1 MDDVQKQGPRRAL
14 GSAAERGRKG
24 VFEVERVVIT
34 GMGAITPVGNDVE
47 SYWAA
52 LKAGKCGIGP
62 ITRFDASEFKVK
74 LAAEVKDFDVTQY
87 VDKREARR
95 MDANC
100 HFALAAAQQ
109 AVDQAGLKEG
119 SFDPYRVG
127 VIFGSGVG
135 GLHVTEEEIPK
146 LNEKGPGRVS
156 PLCIPEMI
164 ANMAAAYI
172 SMRFGFRGENFCPVS
187 ACATGN
193 HAIGEAMRA
202 IRHGY
207 QDVVVCGGT
216 ENGIIPISMAG
227 FQNMKAVHLGDD
239 PSCASIPFDARR
251 SGFVMG
257 EGAGC
262 LVLES
267 LTHAQARGAAILA
280 EVAGYGATG
289 DAYHITSPDPA
300 CDTAARAIAN
310 AIADAGLTPAD
321 VDYINAHG
329 TSTPLNEKYETL
341 AIKKAFGEAARQVK
355 VSSTKSMTGHLL
367 SGAAAIEAVACV
379 MAIRDGVVPPTIGYE
394 QPDPECD
401 LDVTPNQAVSMPV
414 RVAISNSLGFGG
426 HNACILF
433 KKV

>member
-1 MDDVQKQGPRRAL
+1 M
-14 GSAAERGRKG
+14 
-24 VFEVERVVIT
+24 ERVVIT
-34 GMGAITPVGNDVE
+34 GMGAITPVGNDVQTFWE
-47 SYWAA
+47 S

-62 ITRFDASEFKVK
+62 ITKFDVSDYKVK

-95 MDANC
+95 MDVNC

-119 SFDPYRVG
+119 NFDPYRTG
-127 VIFGSGVG
+127 VIYGSGVG
-135 GLHVTEEEIPK
+135 GLAVAEEEIPK
-146 LNEKGPGRVS
+146 LNAKGPGRVS

-172 SMRFGFRGENFCPVS
+172 SMRFGFKGENFCPVS
-187 ACATGN
+187 ACATAN
-193 HAIGEAMRA
+193 HSIGEAMRA

-207 QDVVVCGGT
+207 QDIVLCGGT
-216 ENGIIPISMAG
+216 ENGIIPIALAG
-227 FQNMKAVHLGDD
+227 FSNMKALHTGDD
-239 PSCASIPFDARR
+239 PACASIPFDARR

-267 LTHAQARGAAILA
+267 LTHAQARGATILA
-280 EVAGYGATG
+280 EVAGYGASG
-289 DAYHITSPDPA
+289 DAYHITSPAPEGDA
-300 CDTAARAIAN
+300 AARAIRG
-310 AIADAGLTPAD
+310 AIEDAGLTPAD

-329 TSTPLNEKYETL
+329 TSTPLNEKYETI
-341 AIKKAFGEAARQVK
+341 AIKKAFGDAAYKVK

-367 SGAAAIEAVACV
+367 GGAAAVEAIACV
-379 MAIRDGVVPPTIGYE
+379 MAIREGIIPPTIGYQE
-394 QPDPECD
+394 PDPECD
-401 LDVTPNQAVSMPV
+401 LDITPNEAVRMPV
-414 RVAISNSLGFGG
+414 NVAISNSLGFGG

>member
-1 MDDVQKQGPRRAL
+1 M
-14 GSAAERGRKG
+14 
-24 VFEVERVVIT
+24 ERVVIT
-34 GMGAITPVGNDVE
+34 GMGAITPVGNDVKTFWE
-47 SYWAA
+47 S

-62 ITRFDASEFKVK
+62 ITKFDVTDYKVK

-95 MDANC
+95 MDLNC

-119 SFDPYRVG
+119 NFDPYRTG
-127 VIFGSGVG
+127 VIYGSGVG
-135 GLHVTEEEIPK
+135 GLHIAELEIPK

-172 SMRFGFRGENFCPVS
+172 SMRFGFKGENFCPVS

-193 HAIGEAMRA
+193 HSIGEAMRA

-207 QDVVVCGGT
+207 QDVVICGGT

-227 FQNMKAVHLGDD
+227 FQNMKAVHTGDD
-239 PSCASIPFDARR
+239 PTCASIPFDARR

-267 LTHAQARGAAILA
+267 LTHAQARGATILA
-280 EVAGYGATG
+280 EVAGYGASG
-289 DAYHITSPDPA
+289 DAYHITSPSPDGE
-300 CDTAARAIAN
+300 AASRAILG
-310 AIADAGLTPAD
+310 AITDAGLTPAD

-329 TSTPLNEKYETL
+329 TSTQLNEKYETI
-341 AIKKAFGEAARQVK
+341 AIKKAFGDLAHKVK

-367 SGAAAIEAVACV
+367 GGAAAVEAIACV
-379 MAIRDGVVPPTIGYE
+379 MAIRDGVIPPTIGYQE
-394 QPDPECD
+394 PDPECD
-401 LDVTPNQAVSMPV
+401 LDVTPNKAVEMPV
-414 RVAISNSLGFGG
+414 NVAISNALGFGG
-426 HNACILF
+426 HNACILI

>member
-1 MDDVQKQGPRRAL
+1 M
-14 GSAAERGRKG
+14 
-24 VFEVERVVIT
+24 ERVVIT
-34 GMGAITPVGNDVE
+34 GMGAITPVGNDVQTFWE
-47 SYWAA
+47 S

-62 ITRFDASEFKVK
+62 ITKFDVSDYKVK

-95 MDANC
+95 MDLNC

-119 SFDPYRVG
+119 NFDPYRTG
-127 VIFGSGVG
+127 VIYGSGVG
-135 GLHVTEEEIPK
+135 GLAVAEEEIPK

-172 SMRFGFRGENFCPVS
+172 SMRFGFKGENFCPIS
-187 ACATGN
+187 ACATAN
-193 HAIGEAMRA
+193 HSIGEAMRA

-207 QDVVVCGGT
+207 QDIVLCGGT
-216 ENGIIPISMAG
+216 ENGIIPIALAG
-227 FQNMKAVHLGDD
+227 FSNMKALHTGDD

-267 LTHAQARGAAILA
+267 LSHAEARGATILA
-280 EVAGYGATG
+280 EVAGYGASG
-289 DAYHITSPDPA
+289 DAYHITSPAPDGE
-300 CDTAARAIAN
+300 AAAHAICG
-310 AIADAGLTPAD
+310 AIEDAGLAPAD

-329 TSTPLNEKYETL
+329 TSTPLNEKYETI
-341 AIKKAFGEAARQVK
+341 AIKKAFGDEAYKVK
-355 VSSTKSMTGHLL
+355 ISSTKSMTGHLL
-367 SGAAAIEAVACV
+367 GGAAAVEAIACV
-379 MAIRDGVVPPTIGYE
+379 MAIREGIIPPTIGYQE
-394 QPDPECD
+394 PDPECD
-401 LDVTPNQAVSMPV
+401 LDITPNEAVRMPV
-414 RVAISNSLGFGG
+414 NVAISNSLGFGG

>member
-1 MDDVQKQGPRRAL
+1 M
-14 GSAAERGRKG
+14 
-24 VFEVERVVIT
+24 ERVVIT
-34 GMGAITPVGNDVE
+34 GMGAITPVGNDVQTFWE
-47 SYWAA
+47 S

-62 ITRFDASEFKVK
+62 ITKFDVSDYKVK

-95 MDANC
+95 MDVNC

-119 SFDPYRVG
+119 NFDPYRTG
-127 VIFGSGVG
+127 VIYGSGVG
-135 GLHVTEEEIPK
+135 GLAVAEEEIPK
-146 LNEKGPGRVS
+146 LNAKGPGRVS

-172 SMRFGFRGENFCPVS
+172 SMRFGFKGENFCPVS
-187 ACATGN
+187 ACATAN
-193 HAIGEAMRA
+193 HSIGEAMRA

-207 QDVVVCGGT
+207 QDIVLCGGT
-216 ENGIIPISMAG
+216 ENGIIPIALAG
-227 FQNMKAVHLGDD
+227 FSNMKALHTGDD
-239 PSCASIPFDARR
+239 PACASIPFDARR

-267 LTHAQARGAAILA
+267 LTHAQARGATILA
-280 EVAGYGATG
+280 EVAGYGASG
-289 DAYHITSPDPA
+289 DAYHITSPAPEGDA
-300 CDTAARAIAN
+300 AARAIRG
-310 AIADAGLTPAD
+310 AIEDAGLTPAD

-329 TSTPLNEKYETL
+329 TSTPLNEKYETI
-341 AIKKAFGEAARQVK
+341 AIKKAFGDAAYKVK

-367 SGAAAIEAVACV
+367 GGAAAVEAIACV
-379 MAIRDGVVPPTIGYE
+379 MAIREGIIPPTIGYQE
-394 QPDPECD
+394 PDPECD
-401 LDVTPNQAVSMPV
+401 LDITPNKAVKMPV
-414 RVAISNSLGFGG
+414 NVAISNSLGFGG

>member
-1 MDDVQKQGPRRAL
+1 M
-14 GSAAERGRKG
+14 
-24 VFEVERVVIT
+24 ERVVIT
-34 GMGAITPVGNDVE
+34 GMGAITPVGNDVQTFWE
-47 SYWAA
+47 S
-52 LKAGKCGIGP
+52 LKAGKCGVGP
-62 ITRFDASEFKVK
+62 ITKFDVSDYKVK

-95 MDANC
+95 MDVNC

-119 SFDPYRVG
+119 NFDPYRTG
-127 VIFGSGVG
+127 VIYGSGVG
-135 GLHVTEEEIPK
+135 GLAVAEEEIPK
-146 LNEKGPGRVS
+146 LNAKGPGRVS

-172 SMRFGFRGENFCPVS
+172 SMRFGFKGENFCPVS
-187 ACATGN
+187 ACATAN
-193 HAIGEAMRA
+193 HSIGEAMRA

-207 QDVVVCGGT
+207 QDIVLCGGT
-216 ENGIIPISMAG
+216 ENGIIPIALAG
-227 FQNMKAVHLGDD
+227 FSNMKALHTGDD
-239 PSCASIPFDARR
+239 PACASIPFDARR

-267 LTHAQARGAAILA
+267 LTHAQARGATILA
-280 EVAGYGATG
+280 EVAGYGASG
-289 DAYHITSPDPA
+289 DAYHITSPAPEGDA
-300 CDTAARAIAN
+300 AARAIRG
-310 AIADAGLTPAD
+310 AIEDAGLTPAD

-329 TSTPLNEKYETL
+329 TSTPLNEKYETI
-341 AIKKAFGEAARQVK
+341 AIKKAFGDAAYKVK

-367 SGAAAIEAVACV
+367 GGAAAVEAIACV
-379 MAIRDGVVPPTIGYE
+379 MAIREGIIPPTIGYQE
-394 QPDPECD
+394 PDPECD
-401 LDVTPNQAVSMPV
+401 LDITPNKAVEMPV
-414 RVAISNSLGFGG
+414 NVAISNSLGFGG

>member
-1 MDDVQKQGPRRAL
+1 M
-14 GSAAERGRKG
+14 
-24 VFEVERVVIT
+24 ERVVIT
-34 GMGAITPVGNDVE
+34 GMGAITPVGNDVQTFWE
-47 SYWAA
+47 S

-62 ITRFDASEFKVK
+62 ITKFDVSNYKVK

-95 MDANC
+95 MDVNC

-119 SFDPYRVG
+119 NFDPYRTG
-127 VIFGSGVG
+127 VIYGSGVG
-135 GLHVTEEEIPK
+135 GLAVAEEEIPK
-146 LNEKGPGRVS
+146 LNAKGPGRVS

-172 SMRFGFRGENFCPVS
+172 SMRFGFKGENFCPVS
-187 ACATGN
+187 ACATAN
-193 HAIGEAMRA
+193 HSIGEAMRA

-207 QDVVVCGGT
+207 QDIVLCGGT
-216 ENGIIPISMAG
+216 ENGIIPIALAG
-227 FQNMKAVHLGDD
+227 FSNMKALHTGDD
-239 PSCASIPFDARR
+239 PACASIPFDARR

-267 LTHAQARGAAILA
+267 LTHAQARGATILA
-280 EVAGYGATG
+280 EVAGYGASG
-289 DAYHITSPDPA
+289 DAYHITSPAPEGDA
-300 CDTAARAIAN
+300 AARAIRG
-310 AIADAGLTPAD
+310 AIEDAGLTPAD

-329 TSTPLNEKYETL
+329 TSTPLNEKYETI
-341 AIKKAFGEAARQVK
+341 AIKKAFGDAAYKVK

-367 SGAAAIEAVACV
+367 GGAAAVEAIACV
-379 MAIRDGVVPPTIGYE
+379 MAIRDGIIPPTIGYQE
-394 QPDPECD
+394 PDPECD
-401 LDVTPNQAVSMPV
+401 LDITPNKAVEMPV
-414 RVAISNSLGFGG
+414 NVAISNSLGFGG